1 VDVDLAG
8 VIRSVGIPVAT
19 ADHADILRRS
29 LQDARARS
37 DGSSAVVVSIE
48 RGNSANVPL
57 LLEDPAVIAAG
68 FTRALE
74 KRA

>member
-1 VDVDLAG
+1 
-8 VIRSVGIPVAT
+8 
-19 ADHADILRRS
+19 
-29 LQDARARS
+29 LQGRLARS
-37 DGSSAVVVSIE
+37 DGPSAVVVSIE
-48 RGNSANVPL
+48 RGDSANVPL